1 MTKNIFRSM
10 CAVAL
15 AAVIG
20 MTVLVMGVLYG
31 YFSRIQQTQLRM
43 QTQLAAQ
50 GVELCGLDYF
60 DGLDIRKYRVT
71 WIDRDGAVLYDSAS
85 DSAGMEDHT
94 DRPEVR
100 QALDSGYGQSMRLSA
115 TLTERMLYS
124 ARRLADGS
132 VLRLALAESSVLAM
146 LLGVGQGFA
155 VVLVVILALS
165 AFLARRLTG
174 RIVEPLNAID
184 LDAPMENNAYP
195 ELEPLLRRMD
205 AQQQRLRAQ
214 KARLELDAAEK
225 AEAEAMRR
233 QFTANVSHEL
243 KTPLQTISGY
253 AELLQ
258 NGMVRQ
264 EDIRPAAGK
273 IYDEAQLMIKLVADI
288 ISLSHLDEGAKD
300 MPFEQTD
307 LYAVAAGA
315 VDGLT
320 AEADRA
326 GVCLSLDGE
335 HVALRG
341 IPSLL
346 HSIVFNLCENGI
358 KYNRRGGHVAVSVAG
373 EDGWGVLTVRDDGIG
388 IPIEQ
393 QEHIFERFYRGDK
406 SRSRQIAGTGLGLSI
421 VKHAAMIHG
430 AQIDLDSSPG
440 QGTRVTIRFPLQ
452 KE

>member
-100 QALDSGYGQSMRLSA
+100 QALDIGYGQSMRLSA

-124 ARRLADGS
+124 AQRLADGS

-214 KARLELDAAEK
+214 KAQLELDAAEK

-264 EDIRPAAGK
+264 EDIRPAA
-273 IYDEAQLMIKLVADI
+273 DI

-307 LYAVAAGA
+307 LYAVAAEA

-326 GVCLSLDGE
+326 GVRLSLDGE
-335 HVALRG
+335 RVALRG

-358 KYNRRGGHVAVSVAG
+358 KYNRRGGHVVVSVAG

-388 IPIEQ
+388 IPVEQ

-421 VKHAAMIHG
+421 VKHAAIIHG
-430 AQIDLDSSPG
+430 AQIDLDSAPG
-440 QGTRVTIRFPLQ
+440 QGTTVTVRFPLQ
-452 KE
+452 QE

>member
-1 MTKNIFRSM
+1 M
-10 CAVAL
+10 
-15 AAVIG
+15 
-20 MTVLVMGVLYG
+20 
-31 YFSRIQQTQLRM
+31 
-43 QTQLAAQ
+43 
-50 GVELCGLDYF
+50 
-60 DGLDIRKYRVT
+60 
-71 WIDRDGAVLYDSAS
+71 
-85 DSAGMEDHT
+85 
-94 DRPEVR
+94 R

-124 ARRLADGS
+124 AQRLADGS

-214 KARLELDAAEK
+214 KAQLELDAAEK

-300 MPFEQTD
+300 MPFEQVD
-307 LYAVAAGA
+307 LYAVAAEA

-326 GVCLSLDGE
+326 GVRLSLDGE
-335 HVALRG
+335 CVALRG

-358 KYNRRGGHVAVSVAG
+358 KYNRRGGHVAVSVTG

-430 AQIDLDSSPG
+430 AQIDLDSAPG
-440 QGTRVTIRFPLQ
+440 QGTAVTVRFPLQ
-452 KE
+452 QE